1 MLKDKK
7 FTIPCLAEWI
17 MPWLVLIP
25 GIPAFYY
32 FDQAG
37 QLWRKYGD
45 GSEYQQAHEQFE
57 TFYDA
62 AMTTGGIAIF
72 LELLLALAGFIWMII
87 SLCKKNKEHFAI
99 IKPLMLWLCPGAFVF
114 GTLLL
119 MLLVHTFTYGM
130 SI

>member
-1 MLKDKK
+1 MFKDKK

-32 FDQAG
+32 FDESS

-45 GSEYQQAHEQFE
+45 GPEYEQAHELFVS
-57 TFYDA
+57 FYDA
-62 AMTTGGIAIF
+62 AMTTGGVMIGM
-72 LELLLALAGFIWMII
+72 ELLLAFVGFIWLIV
-87 SLCKKNKEHFAI
+87 SLCKKNKEAFAI
-99 IKPLMLWLCPGAFVF
+99 IKPLILWLCPGIFVF

>member
-1 MLKDKK
+1 MFKDKK

-32 FDQAG
+32 FNESG

-45 GSEYQQAHEQFE
+45 GPEYEQAHELFVS
-57 TFYDA
+57 FYDA
-62 AMTTGGIAIF
+62 VMSTGVIVIF
-72 LELLLALAGFIWMII
+72 LELLLALVAFILLII
-87 SLCKKNKEHFAI
+87 SFCKKDRKPFAI
-99 IKPLMLWLCPGAFVF
+99 TKPLILWLCPGVFVF

-119 MLLVHTFTYGM
+119 MLFVHTFTYGM
-130 SI
+130 GI